1 MTMRE
6 YPRGAN
12 VFLRAVRLTSSL
24 APKPTTTV
32 NLLYRLPYTS
42 TLLIYDDET
51 KNYITKTFKPGDLSP
66 QNDLVNINTTSKNY
80 NVFRI
85 NDYINRGIFSS
96 VTLASGSENTSGGT
110 TSVDLNSLYLLTVN
124 KLEASISSRTIL
136 RLSNGWI
143 SGSNILYYVSIF
155 AIDDAHSS
163 ISLYDLNKNEKLY
176 NIAIS
181 DVVGGSFTNPVVTSY
196 GKIVCLANL
205 GFWDAGDANGNNQ
218 VYHQT
223 WAIGEVSS
231 DTSTGLFPN
240 MYFMV
245 DDQTDAKNA
254 IDISGLLDVSALL
267 IDESDNLFAVASDGV
282 YSIPF
287 INNRYIATK
296 IYNSKGNLHGGSYY
310 DRLSKNICLAEDIDG
325 SDFFTKITTS
335 GTLVSQ
341 TQVFIDSQMASCGV
355 MLDNYMVTDGGELI
369 DMTDGTFES
378 TIDIAY
384 NNVINFLKF
393 FDGPINQGRINDQ
406 FPIMCINYNTH
417 TPNQTDA
424 NASYGE
430 VYFFDYLGDRDIRT

>member
-1 MTMRE
+1 
-6 YPRGAN
+6 
-12 VFLRAVRLTSSL
+12 
-24 APKPTTTV
+24 
-32 NLLYRLPYTS
+32 
-42 TLLIYDDET
+42 
-51 KNYITKTFKPGDLSP
+51 
-66 QNDLVNINTTSKNY
+66 
-80 NVFRI
+80 
-85 NDYINRGIFSS
+85 
-96 VTLASGSENTSGGT
+96 
-110 TSVDLNSLYLLTVN
+110 
-124 KLEASISSRTIL
+124 
-136 RLSNGWI
+136 
-143 SGSNILYYVSIF
+143 
-155 AIDDAHSS
+155 
-163 ISLYDLNKNEKLY
+163 
-176 NIAIS
+176 
-181 DVVGGSFTNPVVTSY
+181 
-196 GKIVCLANL
+196 
-205 GFWDAGDANGNNQ
+205 
-218 VYHQT
+218 
-223 WAIGEVSS
+223 
-231 DTSTGLFPN
+231 

-245 DDQTDAKNA
+245 DSQTAANA

-287 INNRYIATK
+287 INNHYTATK
-296 IYNSKGNLHGGSYY
+296 IYSGDMSEPPGGAYY
-310 DRLSKNICLAEDIDG
+310 DRLSKNICFIENIEG
-325 SDFFTKITTS
+325 TTFFTKITTS